1 MHGALLAMNKFTKI
15 VAFLLFIPLIC
26 ILSCRKN
33 SGPSWDTQILAPL
46 IKTSLSVNN
55 LITNANA
62 VSNADSSVTLV
73 FRDSLYSLNI
83 DSLFKIRDTTLINSY
98 VSPISIPINPGNSII
113 PGGGTPS
120 TTTYHLGSVNLSK
133 AVIKTGFVTFKVI
146 STLPRVTDYTYSV
159 PSATNGTP
167 LAISVQ
173 VPASTASV
181 KRQERDTTISLSGYT
196 VDFTGLNHNGYN
208 TLITVLNG
216 ILDPAAA
223 AYTLTN
229 NDSVIITAQFY
240 GMVPEYG
247 QGYFGETKK
256 IIGPTKSNFPL
267 FNGITAGSLNL
278 KSASVNFTLENGFG
292 VDARLYI
299 DSLYSMNTRPGGT
312 NIPLT
317 ASIVH
322 NAININR
329 AAATIDPLSP
339 VIPSVQTFSLT
350 NANSN
355 IVQWIDNLPNA
366 IDYKLEL
373 TTDPLGNVSGNQDF
387 AYYGYGIKAYLDV
400 SVPLFVAANN
410 LTLQDTLSVNFAS
423 SSETKQVKSGTF
435 TLYASNLFPFSAG
448 MQVYMLNSN
457 MQIADSILIPAQT
470 IAAGIPNTNGMVTSP
485 TNSILTIP
493 LDANHANT
501 LFSSKRIVIKA
512 VFNMGCSTCTPIKY
526 SKIYNTYQLNLKLI
540 GNFDYQVK
548 G

>member
-1 MHGALLAMNKFTKI
+1 MHGALLAMNKITKTI
-15 VAFLLFIPLIC
+15 VFLLFVPLIC

-46 IKTSLSVNN
+46 IKTSLSVTN

-73 FRDSLYSLNI
+73 FRDSLYSLSI
-83 DSLFKIRDTTLINSY
+83 DSLFKIRDTTLADIY
-98 VSPISIPINPGNSII
+98 PGIPGIPLSPGGSII
-113 PGGGTPS
+113 PGGGNPS
-120 TTTYHLGSVNLSK
+120 QTTYNLGSVNLSK
-133 AVIKTGFVTFKVI
+133 ALVKSGFVTFKVI

-223 AYTLTN
+223 AYTLTS

-247 QGYFGETKK
+247 QGYFGQTKK

-267 FNGITAGSLNL
+267 FNGISAGSLNL

-299 DSLYSMNTRPGGT
+299 DSLYSMNTRPGG
-312 NIPLT
+312 NNVPLIGN
-317 ASIVH
+317 IVH

-329 AAATIDPLSP
+329 ATATINPLSP
-339 VIPSVQTFSLT
+339 VIPSVQTYSIT

-400 SVPLFVAANN
+400 SVPLFIATNN

-448 MQVYMLNSN
+448 MQIYMLNSN
-457 MQIADSILIPAQT
+457 MQIADSILIPVQT

-493 LDANHANT
+493 LDANHTNT
-501 LFSSKRIVIKA
+501 LFSSKKIVIKA